1 MDLLRKHGEHAKLL
15 AGGQS
20 LIPAMKLRLASPEIL
35 VDIGR
40 IPGLGSITEDGKGLR
55 IGAMTRHR
63 ELAESELIRAGYPLL
78 SDAASVLGD
87 PEVRN
92 AGTIG
97 GSLAHADP
105 AGDWGAALYAF
116 DAKLRVTGS
125 RSRRTLSIDDFFT
138 GTFTT
143 ALTPAELLTEI
154 RVPRQA
160 PGSGGSY
167 KKLKRKTGD
176 FATVAVGAQV
186 RLGPRG
192 TLEAVR
198 IGMAAVGPVPLR
210 ARRAEESLQ
219 GRTPSADNLAL
230 AARLAAEEAQ
240 PAADLR
246 GSIGYK
252 RAMVEIFA
260 RRALEAALAR
270 AGR

>member
-1 MDLLRKHGEHAKLL
+1 
-15 AGGQS
+15 
-20 LIPAMKLRLASPEIL
+20 
-35 VDIGR
+35 
-40 IPGLGSITEDGKGLR
+40 
-55 IGAMTRHR
+55 MT
-63 ELAESELIRAGYPLL
+63 GP
-78 SDAASVLGD
+78 
-87 PEVRN
+87 
-92 AGTIG
+92 
-97 GSLAHADP
+97 
-105 AGDWGAALYAF
+105 
-116 DAKLRVTGS
+116 

-154 RVPRQA
+154 RVPRQV

-176 FATVAVGAQV
+176 FATVAVGVQV
-186 RLGPRG
+186 RLGPRR

-210 ARRAEESLQ
+210 AKRAEESLQ
-219 GRTPSADNLAL
+219 GRPPSADNLAL
-230 AARLAAEEAQ
+230 AARLAAEESQ

-260 RRALEAALAR
+260 RRALEAALER